1 MSVVA
6 EGLGIPLLRD
16 PPLSAEPI
24 FFPPPGDPEKARAI
38 QEEVGTMLLK
48 GAVEEV
54 PRSACT
60 PGFYSRMFLVRKKS
74 GAWRPIIDLSA
85 FNKHV
90 DSPHFKMETPRGI
103 IASVREGMWAT
114 SVDLKDAYFH
124 VPIKKSARKYLRFTC
139 GGKVFQFRAMPFG
152 LTTAPLV
159 FTKLLQVVVGF
170 LHSRSIDVHIY
181 FDDSLM
187 LHLVRESLV
196 QDTRLVLK
204 LLLKVGFIPSR
215 EKSEVSPS
223 QDFVF
228 LGNRF
233 ATVQGIVLPP
243 LEKFVKARELA
254 LYFIGRPQV
263 QVRWFLRFLGYLN
276 SLADVVPLG
285 RLHIRP
291 LQMFLLSNWVPS
303 SREWEAMLPV
313 NQSVREFARWWTI
326 QDNVLR
332 GVPLTKPAPT
342 MTLYTDAS
350 MTGWGAYLDGHARSG
365 EWSGLQLSEHI
376 NVLEMRAVLLAL
388 QSLRKLLQAKVICVA
403 TDNST
408 VVAYLEKQ
416 GGTRSHVLCALAIRV
431 LLLCQEMQLTI
442 QVKHLPGRLNVL
454 ADTLSRRRQPV
465 LTEWQLNPSIFEG
478 ICQVWDRPHIDLFAT
493 ALNYQ
498 LPTYVSP
505 VPDPQAWAV
514 DALSLDWNGMSAY
527 AFPPFNLVG
536 RILQKFREH
545 SCSLLLVAPLWPRQS
560 WFPELL
566 SLLVADPLA
575 LPVRRNL
582 LRQPRSRTMHSCPE
596 ILHLHAWRL
605 SQEASLRRAFLRTCQ
620 IASHDRLGLPRLPS
634 TNPDGRYSVIGASSG
649 RLIRSRHLSR

>member
-1 MSVVA
+1 MQ
-6 EGLGIPLLRD
+6 D
-16 PPLSAEPI
+16 PPLSAKPI
-24 FFPPPGDPEKARAI
+24 FFPPPGDPEKALALR
-38 QEEVGTMLLK
+38 EEVRTMLCK

-54 PRSACT
+54 PVVDCT

-103 IASVREGMWAT
+103 IAAVEKDMWAT

-124 VPIKKSARKYLRFTC
+124 IPIKKSARKYLRFTC
-139 GGKVFQFRAMPFG
+139 DGRVFQFRAMPFG

-159 FTKLLQVVVGF
+159 FTKLLQVVVSY

-187 LHLVRESLV
+187 LHMVRESLRR
-196 QDTRLVLK
+196 DTRMVLK

-228 LGNRF
+228 LGYRF
-233 ATVQGIVLPP
+233 NTVLGIVLPP
-243 LEKFVKARELA
+243 EDKFVKAQDLA
-254 LYFIGRPQV
+254 LAFINMSQV

-291 LQMFLLSNWVPS
+291 LQMFLLSNWVPA
-303 SREWEAMLPV
+303 SRDWEAVLPLT
-313 NQSVREFARWWTI
+313 QSVKDFASWWTLR
-326 QDNVLR
+326 DNVLA
-332 GVPLTKPAPT
+332 GVPLRRPSPT

-350 MTGWGAYLDGHARSG
+350 MTGWGAYLDGHVRSG
-365 EWSGLQLSEHI
+365 EWTREQVSEHI

-388 QSLRKLLQAKVICVA
+388 QSLRELLRSQVVCLA

-416 GGTRSHVLCALAIRV
+416 GGTRSHVLCALAIKV
-431 LLLCQEMQLTI
+431 LLLCREIDLTM
-442 QVKHLPGRLNVL
+442 QVKHLPGSLNIL

-465 LTEWQLNPSIFEG
+465 LTEWQLKPSVFRAV
-478 ICQVWDRPHIDLFAT
+478 CQAWDRPHIDLFST
-493 ALNYQ
+493 ALNAQ

-514 DALSLDWNGMSAY
+514 DALSLDWDGMNAY

-536 RILQKFREH
+536 RVLQKFRDH
-545 SCSLLLVAPLWPRQS
+545 SCSLILVAPLWPRQP

-566 SLLVADPLA
+566 SLLVDQPLR
-575 LPVRRNL
+575 LPPSRDL
-582 LRQPRSRTMHSCPE
+582 LRQPRSKTMHSRPQ

-605 SQEASLRRAFLRTCQ
+605 SREVSLRQAFLRTCQ
-620 IASHDRLGLPRLPS
+620 KASPDQSGLPLLPS
-634 TNPDGRYSVIGASSG
+634 TNPDGESSAIGVVRG
-649 RLIRSRHLSR
+649 RLILSRPLFR